1 MKENEFMT
9 IEELCAYL
17 NIGRSTAYKLIKSK
31 TIPATKISSKWLINR
46 NQIQKIMQSKT
57 TWQHHKTLTYTLTY
71 QVDKYRKKQEIL
83 EDEKY
88 TWKCDFEKTLKIQE
102 KKSFPFQ
109 ESSQVAGLQGF
120 EPWNDG
126 VRVRCLTVWR

>member
-17 NIGRSTAYKLIKSK
+17 NIGRSTAYKLIKNK

-57 TWQHHKTLTYTLTY
+57 T
-71 QVDKYRKKQEIL
+71 
-83 EDEKY
+83 
-88 TWKCDFEKTLKIQE
+88 
-102 KKSFPFQ
+102 
-109 ESSQVAGLQGF
+109 
-120 EPWNDG
+120 
-126 VRVRCLTVWR
+126 

>member
-17 NIGRSTAYKLIKSK
+17 NIGRSTAYKLIKKK

-57 TWQHHKTLTYTLTY
+57 T
-71 QVDKYRKKQEIL
+71 
-83 EDEKY
+83 
-88 TWKCDFEKTLKIQE
+88 
-102 KKSFPFQ
+102 
-109 ESSQVAGLQGF
+109 
-120 EPWNDG
+120 
-126 VRVRCLTVWR
+126 

>member
-57 TWQHHKTLTYTLTY
+57 T
-71 QVDKYRKKQEIL
+71 
-83 EDEKY
+83 
-88 TWKCDFEKTLKIQE
+88 
-102 KKSFPFQ
+102 
-109 ESSQVAGLQGF
+109 
-120 EPWNDG
+120 
-126 VRVRCLTVWR
+126 